1 MTEDLVVTARSV
13 RPQFHEELEQRK
25 VIDWAELQLPA
36 WGLPRECLFAV
47 PNGAHLAGTLE
58 QRARQMRRLKSI
70 GFLNGVADLLLTV
83 PRRGRA
89 GLWIE
94 MKKPRAM
101 FRFPS
106 DLEHAWS
113 KEQRRFAEV
122 QRAVGYEYAL
132 CYGFDEARSAIT
144 EYIWGKG
151 EEKA

>member
-47 PNGAHLAGTLE
+47 PNGAHLAGTFE

-83 PRRGRA
+83 PRRGRP
-89 GLWIE
+89 GLGIG

-106 DLEHAWS
+106 DLGHAGA
-113 KEQRRFAEV
+113 KEKTRLAEA
-122 QRAVGYEYAL
+122 QHPVG
-132 CYGFDEARSAIT
+132 
-144 EYIWGKG
+144 
-151 EEKA
+151 